1 MQELIQKIAEKAG
14 ITPEQA
20 QIAFQT
26 AQEYFAQQKTNAST
40 ATGENKDGFFD
51 NIKEKAEEIKERANE
66 FKEKAT
72 EKFDELQLKGKEKM
86 EEIKE
91 IVTEKIDE
99 LAEAAKEKIN
109 KLL

>member
-40 ATGENKDGFFD
+40 ATGENKDGFL
-51 NIKEKAEEIKERANE
+51 I
-66 FKEKAT
+66 T
-72 EKFDELQLKGKEKM
+72 LKK
-86 EEIKE
+86 
-91 IVTEKIDE
+91 
-99 LAEAAKEKIN
+99 
-109 KLL
+109 KLKNF